1 MTKVPVRE
9 TIGVAYRFTFDNFT
23 AIVGLIWLPML
34 LVLGLDYLQSQIPID
49 AEAQGANFIRTL
61 AYTLGA
67 LLLYAI
73 MYVAVTEQALGLRQ
87 GRRYMHIALGITEF
101 RTFGALLVFGILMA
115 FLVLIT
121 ILGATAV
128 GFVVRS
134 AAGAQIAASVE
145 AVLTLMGIGFL
156 FFCAVRLGFL
166 LVPAVVAERRVSLER
181 SWVLTQGNF
190 WRIFLVNLLLIFPI
204 FLILFFV
211 MVMFVADDF
220 AALRS
225 QYEAG
230 MSAHH
235 PHMMMG
241 MFFLSP
247 FLLGFSMGSAAY
259 AYGVLA
265 RRNEMPVPDSLP

>member
-1 MTKVPVRE
+1 
-9 TIGVAYRFTFDNFT
+9 
-23 AIVGLIWLPML
+23 
-34 LVLGLDYLQSQIPID
+34 
-49 AEAQGANFIRTL
+49 
-61 AYTLGA
+61 
-67 LLLYAI
+67 
-73 MYVAVTEQALGLRQ
+73 
-87 GRRYMHIALGITEF
+87 MHIALGITEF

-230 MSAHH
+230 MSQKAFAAAFDKIMAAHH
-235 PHMMMG
+235 PHMMVG